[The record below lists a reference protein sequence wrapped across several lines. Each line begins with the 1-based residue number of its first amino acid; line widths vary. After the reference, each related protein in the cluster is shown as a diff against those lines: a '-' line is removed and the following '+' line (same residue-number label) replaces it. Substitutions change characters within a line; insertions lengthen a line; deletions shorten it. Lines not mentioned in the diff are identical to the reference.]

1 MAYYE
6 TIRLVANDTKPEIHF
21 TLLDSNT
28 PVSGLNLDPDDSSTW
43 QPIDITGAVVR
54 VRFRALGAEET
65 LDVLNCVNVLPY
77 EDGKCYLL
85 WNADTLAVDAGTYEG
100 EIELEYSDGR
110 KLTLF
115 DKLKFKVRG
124 DFA

>member
-1 MAYYE
+1 MAYYD

-43 QPIDITGAVVR
+43 QPIDISNATVR
-54 VRFRALGAEET
+54 VRFRSLGAEET
-65 LDVLNCVNVLPY
+65 LDMLTCVNVPPY
-77 EDGKCYLL
+77 ADGKCFMQ
-85 WNADTLAVDAGTYEG
+85 WNTDTLAVAAGTYEG
-100 EIELEYSDGR
+100 EIELEYADGR